1 MDARCEA
8 LLFLNLLTTRAL
20 SFQLILELA
29 TANEKLEEQNR
40 RLRIEYLALRQ
51 AARDAGLN
59 SVLVN
64 STLLG
69 VPDETLGIDTAAK
82 QAAGDAR
89 EAEGTSSSPETQ
101 SGGGGAR
108 RALRRASREQRTR

>member
-1 MDARCEA
+1 M
-8 LLFLNLLTTRAL
+8 LVVLNLLTTRPL

-89 EAEGTSSSPETQ
+89 EAEGTSSSHQTQ

-108 RALRRASREQRTR
+108 RALRSRASREQRTR